1 MTSKNNRKKA
11 ISFIIFFYLSIPFP
25 FIGNVY
31 SSKTEPNLSSNK
43 EDATTFIKDVVDKS
57 LAIVNDNVMS
67 DEQKRQKL
75 SEYVNRF
82 LDIDR
87 IAYAVFARLGYKTL
101 PPSDQDKVKAYLK
114 KYLIRFY
121 AGAGK
126 LSAMMNSKLRSTPV
140 AEPKGS
146 DFAVI
151 TQFMKNSAPSIE
163 ITWVTNCQKIY
174 YVEIE
179 GINQLITL
187 RSEMQAAV
195 GSGPLMDYINKHL
208 DK

>member
-1 MTSKNNRKKA
+1 
-11 ISFIIFFYLSIPFP
+11 
-25 FIGNVY
+25 
-31 SSKTEPNLSSNK
+31 
-43 EDATTFIKDVVDKS
+43 
-57 LAIVNDNVMS
+57 
-67 DEQKRQKL
+67 
-75 SEYVNRF
+75 
-82 LDIDR
+82 
-87 IAYAVFARLGYKTL
+87 
-101 PPSDQDKVKAYLK
+101 
-114 KYLIRFY
+114 
-121 AGAGK
+121 
-126 LSAMMNSKLRSTPV
+126 MMNSKLRGTPV

-163 ITWVTNCQKIY
+163 IIWVTNRQKIY

-195 GSGPLMDYINKHL
+195 GSGALMDYINKHL